1 MNDVLYMQS
10 LQKAPLYEQIANL
23 MEQQIL
29 KNYEDGYRLPSE
41 QQLADQFQVS
51 RTIVREALK
60 LLKERGLIDSKT
72 GSGAYVTKP
81 DSHNISNVMSR
92 IICMDQI
99 NYNDVF
105 DVRIILETEAAVRAA
120 RYADELQLS
129 EMEACLEK
137 LKNQELSPEERSSYD
152 FNFHYLI
159 AKASRNPL
167 LAVLTEAV
175 GAVCREIISK
185 AVLVPGGIQDG
196 IMRHE
201 KIYQNLCV
209 HDERAVR
216 VAIVEHLEKSRRNYA
231 EYLEGNK

>member
-1 MNDVLYMQS
+1 
-10 LQKAPLYEQIANL
+10 
-23 MEQQIL
+23 
-29 KNYEDGYRLPSE
+29 
-41 QQLADQFQVS
+41 
-51 RTIVREALK
+51 
-60 LLKERGLIDSKT
+60 
-72 GSGAYVTKP
+72 
-81 DSHNISNVMSR
+81 
-92 IICMDQI
+92 MDQI

-105 DVRIILETEAAVRAA
+105 DVRIILETEAAVLAA
-120 RYADELQLS
+120 KYADELQLS

-137 LKNQELSPEERSSYD
+137 LKNQDLSPVERSSYD
-152 FNFHYLI
+152 FTFHYLI

-175 GAVCREIISK
+175 GDVCREIISK

-201 KIYQNLCV
+201 KIYQNLCG
-209 HDERAVR
+209 HDEQAVR